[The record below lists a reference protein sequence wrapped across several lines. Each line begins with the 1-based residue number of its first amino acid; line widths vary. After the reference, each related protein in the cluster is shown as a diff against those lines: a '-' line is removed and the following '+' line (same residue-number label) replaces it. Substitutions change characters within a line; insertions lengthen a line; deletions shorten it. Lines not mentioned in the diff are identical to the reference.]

1 MSYVFEC
8 LSCGATT
15 DPDERPA
22 ECPECG
28 GRLEVVFEPGAL
40 PDDLPD
46 SERTDLWR
54 YADFL
59 PTEGID
65 PGSADSDL
73 SSEGVSPTSMGEG
86 WTPLVDAPH
95 LSETAAAGLGADG
108 PDVFLKNEAANPTWS
123 WKDRL
128 AALVIPHAVAG
139 GGVGDGGIGEVDTG
153 GETRVATAST
163 GNHASAVAA
172 YASRA
177 GIERTLVFVHPS
189 SEPPHHRRIRAYG
202 AESLRLSDYGE
213 RKGLLRE
220 LADRGWFVAY
230 DLEGHFTGQPYVY
243 EGYKT
248 IAFEIVEQLGGVPDA
263 VVVPVGAG
271 DGFYGIWKG
280 FRELFANGIVAE
292 RPRMVSAESEERHP
306 LAAAYEADAE
316 SVGRDD
322 GPEPLST
329 STMGTTSGDH
339 TLGAVR
345 ASGGAA
351 YAADRE
357 SVEAAIRA
365 CGRDGVFLEPASA
378 LAPAAVSQAVEAGVI
393 SEGDTVVAVGTGA
406 GVAWPEKTAGAV
418 GESPTVDPS
427 LDAIADAV
435 PFSIE

>member
-8 LSCGATT
+8 LSCGATI
-15 DPDERPA
+15 DPGERPA
-22 ECPECG
+22 GCPECG
-28 GRLEVVFEPGAL
+28 GPLEVAFEAGAL
-40 PDDLPD
+40 PDALPESD
-46 SERTDLWR
+46 RTDLWR

-59 PTEGID
+59 PTERID
-65 PGSADSDL
+65 LTTEA
-73 SSEGVSPTSMGEG
+73 VSPASMGEG

-95 LSETAAAGLGADG
+95 LSETAAAGLSADG
-108 PDVFLKNEAANPTWS
+108 PNVLLKNETTNPTWS

-128 AALVIPHAVAG
+128 AVLVVPHAIATTPSDSG
-139 GGVGDGGIGEVDTG
+139 GGD
-153 GETRVATAST
+153 ETRIATAST
-163 GNHASAVAA
+163 GNHASAIAA

-177 GIERTLVFVHPS
+177 GVERTLVFVHPS
-189 SEPPHHRRIRAYG
+189 SEPAHHRQIRAYG
-202 AESLRLSDYGE
+202 AESLRLSDYAE
-213 RKGLLRE
+213 RKRLLSE

-230 DLEGHFTGQPYVY
+230 DLDGHFTGQPYVY

-248 IAFEIVEQLGGVPDA
+248 IAFELVEQLGGVPDA

-280 FRELFANGIVAE
+280 FRELFATGIVSE
-292 RPRMVSAESEERHP
+292 RPKMVSAESAERHP
-306 LAAAYEADAE
+306 LAAAVEADAQ

-339 TLGAVR
+339 ALGAVR

-357 SVEAAIRA
+357 SIESAIRT
-365 CGRDGVFLEPASA
+365 CGRDSVFLEPASA
-378 LAPAAVSQAVEAGVI
+378 LAPAVVSQAVADGVVG
-393 SEGDTVVAVGTGA
+393 EDDTVVAVGTGA

-418 GESPTVDPS
+418 GGSPTVAPS
-427 LDAIADAV
+427 LDAIGDAV
-435 PFSIE
+435 GFEVE